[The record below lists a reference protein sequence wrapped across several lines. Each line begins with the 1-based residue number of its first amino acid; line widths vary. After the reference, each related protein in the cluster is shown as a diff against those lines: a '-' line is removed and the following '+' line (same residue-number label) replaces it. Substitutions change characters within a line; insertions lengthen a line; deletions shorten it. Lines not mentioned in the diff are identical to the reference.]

1 MVTQKLGELN
11 GKWTILFKAL
21 IVAVPIVVLHAGWM
35 SSELVASGKIL
46 AGIEASRFTAEDG
59 LAVWQEI
66 AAIRETMASLPG
78 DRFRDKVD
86 ELARNQQKMLQDLAA
101 LKVVARIPE

>member
-1 MVTQKLGELN
+1 MGTQKLGELN
-11 GKWTILFKAL
+11 GMWTIFFKAL
-21 IVAVPIVVLHAGWM
+21 IVVVPIVVLHAGWM

-59 LAVWQEI
+59 LAVWKEI

-86 ELARNQQKMLQDLAA
+86 ELARNQQLIRQDLAA
-101 LKVVARIPE
+101 LKVKAGILE